1 MPTGTQINEAN
12 AETGMQLVI
21 AEAKTSKYSIQFKYL
36 HIFLYFL
43 LIKSLYFFSFK
54 RQFLV
59 SSIFSV

>member
-36 HIFLYFL
+36 QIFLYFL
-43 LIKSLYFFSFK
+43 LIKSIYFFSCK
-54 RQFLV
+54 KQFLV